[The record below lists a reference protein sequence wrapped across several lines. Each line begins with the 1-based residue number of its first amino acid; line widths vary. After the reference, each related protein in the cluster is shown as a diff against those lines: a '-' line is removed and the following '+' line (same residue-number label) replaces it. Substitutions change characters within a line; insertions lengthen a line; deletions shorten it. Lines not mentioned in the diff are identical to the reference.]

1 MPQTLTIPNS
11 FNNGEVIDAPE
22 MNANFTAIKNY
33 CETMSSGGN
42 FDAGAINTEDIADSA
57 ITSGKLAT
65 AAVTT
70 AKVASSITLTT
81 PNIGA
86 ATGTS
91 LNATG
96 NVISHIVTTT
106 QTGSYTLALTD
117 DGTIVQMNVA
127 GANNLTVPLNSS
139 VAFPIGTQIIIQQQ
153 GAGQTTIVAT
163 GGVTLNATP
172 GLKLRAQNSGAV
184 CIKYS
189 TDAWFV
195 FGDLSA

>member
-1 MPQTLTIPNS
+1 MATLSIPNS

-22 MNANFTAIKNY
+22 MNSNFTAVKVF
-33 CETMSSGGN
+33 CEDLSQGNN
-42 FDAGAINTEDIADSA
+42 FDAGAISTTDIADSA
-57 ITSGKLAT
+57 ITSAKIAT
-65 AAVTT
+65 GAVTT
-70 AKVASSITLTT
+70 GKIASSVTLTT

-91 LNATG
+91 LNTTG

-106 QTGSYTLALTD
+106 QVASYTLALTD
-117 DGTIVQMNVA
+117 DGTIVQMNV
-127 GANNLTVPLNSS
+127 GSANNLTVPLNSS
-139 VAFPIGTQIIIQQQ
+139 VAFPVGTQIIIQQQ